1 MEKLGHFGMLV
12 GHVPPG
18 ENDCMYQWA
27 IRLRALQDRYQNVIR
42 FSIHGH
48 SHLENYNLVNM
59 CPECTDVM
67 TEQIQQWVR
76 VTSLVLTRR

>member
-18 ENDCMYQWA
+18 EDDCMYQWA

-48 SHLENYNLVNM
+48 SHLENYNLVRSFPSTG
-59 CPECTDVM
+59 PENYFNRFDLIKGI
-67 TEQIQQWVR
+67 EANQ
-76 VTSLVLTRR
+76 